1 MTKDRLYLQI
11 ISLEEFSFVASG
23 KKCEGN
29 VQTNNLVQ
37 AKEVVDCAR
46 HCKDVASMFSVRV
59 KVVPICKC
67 FAGAKANGTCTQI
80 EDNGFEL
87 YKYK

>member
-11 ISLEEFSFVASG
+11 VSLEEFSFVASG

-37 AKEVVDCAR
+37 EKEVVDCAR

-59 KVVPICKC
+59 KLVTVCKC
-67 FAGAKANGTCTQI
+67 FTGAIANGTCSQK
-80 EDNGFEL
+80 EENEFEL